1 MRNFL
6 LSSLTTP
13 PRGNRSLA
21 SQLGYCFVVILVILI
36 VISNTITSA
45 YVRVLEQDRSDA
57 LQTTAALSAL
67 AVSHTTL
74 VDGMQ
79 IPIPASMYSCK
90 GELKS
95 YIVNIYTKAGNSF
108 LRVYTSVPPAGV
120 AADQVTLDGAGE
132 SYRKAFD
139 QQEAVVVT
147 RSDETGSYVAGV
159 APIIGAEGTVSGLV
173 EVLMPA
179 SDFSASLNGLS
190 LSWIFTILSISAALA
205 IVYYEIHKLLS
216 TMFGQPDRQLPKI
229 IRYGLSGCQ
238 SIAFFSAMACSMP
251 PLVISSYLLSAS
263 KAGNLPSSVPVSAVI
278 LIGGFLFVSGFFGFN
293 SLRHFFV
300 RRFTTRISL
309 IISIFIAFAL
319 LLISSVFSNV
329 YLYLALL
336 LPVGFCLGMVF
347 YFQREYRI
355 YASRLGYEE
364 FSERVIHNTQY
375 VGYLLGACVGAVMS
389 GIIYERFGL
398 LSVSLICGCILL
410 IVGIQALLFVQ
421 HCPPS
426 SSPPLHLPNFLYALS
441 SRRVGAF
448 VWSSLITSGIQVAF
462 YFIFLP
468 QFLNTLG
475 LSLAT
480 ISFYFLLFSFV
491 GCVLIRA
498 VLKLI
503 PNKFNMQ
510 GRILLSSV
518 LQVAG
523 LLILSFMPTA
533 KFLVVTIILMGAAL
547 GLHEFRFLEY
557 YTEMIR
563 EDKRV
568 FAREILERAFAGG
581 AIIGSAAY
589 GALFLAGSIRLSLLL
604 FTVVMAILLFA
615 YPMVILLY
623 NTPSQHNTPSP
634 SYRQPR
640 SEEESPFNSYQE
652 NMEYRQPAQYSDT
665 VVPPAGYY
673 YPEQYN
679 DTQMPPYNDEQA
691 FYDNQ
696 AQAYHDNQSFYDNQ
710 TYNQGPDDL
719 YGLDEKNGGYRK

>member
-6 LSSLTTP
+6 LSSFTTP
-13 PRGNRSLA
+13 PRGNRALA

-36 VISNTITSA
+36 VISTTITSA
-45 YVRVLEQDRSDA
+45 YISILEQDRSDA
-57 LQTTAALSAL
+57 LQTTAVVSAL

-74 VDGMQ
+74 EDGMKF
-79 IPIPASMYSCK
+79 PIPASLYSCR

-108 LRVYTSVPPAGV
+108 LRVYTSVPPQGV

-132 SYRKAFD
+132 AYRKAFD

-159 APIIGAEGTVSGLV
+159 APVIGAEGTVSGLV
-173 EVLMPA
+173 EVLMPS

-190 LSWIFTILSISAALA
+190 LSWIFTILSISAALS
-205 IVYYEIHKLLS
+205 IVYFEIHKLLT

-263 KAGNLPSSVPVSAVI
+263 ASGALPSSIPSAAVV
-278 LIGGFLFVSGFFGFN
+278 LAGGFLFVTGFFGFN

-319 LLISSVFSNV
+319 LLVSSAFSNV

-441 SRRVGAF
+441 SRKSGTF
-448 VWSSLITSGIQVAF
+448 IWSSLLTTGIQAAF
-462 YFIFLP
+462 YFVFLP
-468 QFLNTLG
+468 HFLNILG

-480 ISFYFLLFSFV
+480 ISFYFILFSFV
-491 GCVLIRA
+491 GCVLVKV
-498 VLKLI
+498 VLKLFS
-503 PNKFNMQ
+503 NRFNMQ
-510 GRILLSSV
+510 GRILLSSI

-533 KFLVVTIILMGAAL
+533 KVLVVTVILMGAAL
-547 GLHEFRFLEY
+547 GLHEFRFLDY
-557 YTEMIR
+557 YKEMIR
-563 EDKRV
+563 EDKQA
-568 FAREILERAFAGG
+568 FAREILERAFADGV
-581 AIIGSAAY
+581 IIGSVGY
-589 GALFLAGSIRLSLLL
+589 GALFLTGNIRLSLLL
-604 FTVVMAILLFA
+604 FTVVMAALLFA
-615 YPMVILLY
+615 YPLVILLY
-623 NTPSQHNTPSP
+623 STPSQPNEPSP
-634 SYRQPR
+634 PYGQPR
-640 SEEESPFNSYQE
+640 SEEEISPFTAYQDDI
-652 NMEYRQPAQYSDT
+652 NYGQPAQPYDPA
-665 VVPPAGYY
+665 VPPAGYY
-673 YPEQYN
+673 YPDQYN
-679 DTQMPPYNDEQA
+679 TGEIPPY
-691 FYDNQ
+691 
-696 AQAYHDNQSFYDNQ
+696 SDNQ
-710 TYNQGPDDL
+710 TYYQDPSDI
-719 YGLDEKNGGYRK
+719 YGLDEREGGDRK